1 MREGSLRAPR
11 QTRLAEACRGAAIVH
26 RSGVRRARLHLRAGA
41 AKIAAMDIERIW
53 QLAHATDENVLAA
66 RRQIHQHPELSF
78 QERETAAFVA
88 DRLRALG
95 YEPQTGIAGHGIK
108 AVLRGGKAG
117 RSIGLRA
124 DMDALPLREE
134 PGLPFASQ
142 REGVMHACGHDSHT
156 AMLLGAAEA
165 LRALRD
171 ELAGNV
177 VFIFQP
183 AEELPPGG
191 ARPMIEAGVLEDPH
205 VDCIFGLHQGDVLP
219 VGSLA
224 VAGGPR
230 AASADTFH
238 ITIRG
243 QGGHAAMPHRA
254 IDVIAAGGMA
264 INAIHQIVSRKLP
277 AVQPAVI
284 TIGQVHAGTKENIIP
299 ELLTMSGTVRCFDE
313 ALRKEIPEHI
323 RAAIEPAAAMY
334 GAAAELE
341 YRFGYPV
348 TINDVEMAQVS
359 RRAAAR
365 VVGDE
370 QVFTPEPIMPA
381 EDFSY
386 YLQRVPGAF
395 ASLGVGTPG
404 SGRRTSA
411 SHSPGFFLDEAALPY
426 GVAYYISLVTDLIG
440 GRQPA

>member
-1 MREGSLRAPR
+1 
-11 QTRLAEACRGAAIVH
+11 
-26 RSGVRRARLHLRAGA
+26 
-41 AKIAAMDIERIW
+41 MDVERIW
-53 QLAHATDENVLAA
+53 QLAHATDENVLSA
-66 RRQIHQHPELSF
+66 RRHIHQHPELSF
-78 QERETAAFVA
+78 KETETAGFVA

-95 YEPQTGIAGHGIK
+95 YEPIAGIAGNGIK
-108 AVLRGGKAG
+108 AVLRGA
-117 RSIGLRA
+117 RSGPSVGLRA

-134 PGLPFASQ
+134 PGLPFASVH
-142 REGVMHACGHDSHT
+142 EGVMHACGHDAHT

-165 LRALRD
+165 LRGLRD

-177 VFIFQP
+177 VFLFQP

-205 VDCIFGLHQGDVLP
+205 VDYIFGLHQGDVLP
-219 VGSLA
+219 VGTLA

-230 AASADTFH
+230 AASADTFQ

-264 INAIHQIVSRKLP
+264 ITGIHQIVSRRLP
-277 AVQPAVI
+277 AIQPAVI

-313 ALRKEIPEHI
+313 ALRQQIPDHL
-323 RAAIEPAAAMY
+323 RAVIEPAAAMY
-334 GAAAELE
+334 GASAELE

-348 TINDVEMAQVS
+348 TINDVEMAEVS

-365 VVGDE
+365 IVGDE

-381 EDFSY
+381 E
-386 YLQRVPGAF
+386 
-395 ASLGVGTPG
+395 
-404 SGRRTSA
+404 
-411 SHSPGFFLDEAALPY
+411 
-426 GVAYYISLVTDLIG
+426 
-440 GRQPA
+440 

>member
-1 MREGSLRAPR
+1 MN
-11 QTRLAEACRGAAIVH
+11 V
-26 RSGVRRARLHLRAGA
+26 
-41 AKIAAMDIERIW
+41 ERIW
-53 QLAHATDENVLAA
+53 QLAHATDENVLSA
-66 RRQIHQHPELSF
+66 RRHIHQHPELSF
-78 QERETAAFVA
+78 KETETAAFVA

-95 YEPQTGIAGHGIK
+95 YEPITGIAGTGIK
-108 AVLRGGKAG
+108 AVLRGARPGP
-117 RSIGLRA
+117 SVGLRA

-134 PGLPFASQ
+134 PGLPFASEH
-142 REGVMHACGHDSHT
+142 EGVMHACGHDAHT

-165 LRALRD
+165 LRDLRD

-191 ARPMIEAGVLEDPH
+191 AKPMIEAGVLEDPH
-205 VDCIFGLHQGDVLP
+205 VDYIFGLHQGDVLP
-219 VGSLA
+219 VGTLA

-243 QGGHAAMPHRA
+243 HGGHAAMPHRA

-264 INAIHQIVSRKLP
+264 ITGIHQIVSRKLP
-277 AVQPAVI
+277 AIQPAVI

-313 ALRKEIPEHI
+313 ALRKQIPDYL
-323 RAAIEPAAAMY
+323 RGVIEPAAAMY
-334 GAAAELE
+334 GASAELD

-348 TINDVEMAQVS
+348 TINDVQMAEVS

-365 VVGDE
+365 LVGDE

-404 SGRRTSA
+404 STRRTSA

-426 GVAYYISLVTDLIG
+426 GVAYYVSLVMDLLG
-440 GRQPA
+440 EGQGPSAG